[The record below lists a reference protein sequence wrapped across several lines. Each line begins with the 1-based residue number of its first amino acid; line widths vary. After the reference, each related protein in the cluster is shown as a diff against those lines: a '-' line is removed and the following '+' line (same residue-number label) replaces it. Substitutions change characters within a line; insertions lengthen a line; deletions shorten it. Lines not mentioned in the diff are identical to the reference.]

1 MRADAGGVDLFK
13 KVLGHAQV
21 DIAHALDGQAH
32 AVLAGVKHAVLARA
46 VILELEEV
54 VAVLQC
60 EYVLGLSGIY
70 EIHLLV
76 LSFMFFE
83 VYFPDL
89 LIERPN
95 LFVRAQ
101 HGVPLPR
108 PRLV

>member
-46 VILELEEV
+46 VILEPEQV
-54 VAVLQC
+54 VTVVQC
-60 EYVLGLSGIY
+60 EYILGLSGIY
-70 EIHLLV
+70 EFHCFP
-76 LSFMFFE
+76 LSF
-83 VYFPDL
+83 YFLKCIPYL
-89 LIERPN
+89 LIKRPN